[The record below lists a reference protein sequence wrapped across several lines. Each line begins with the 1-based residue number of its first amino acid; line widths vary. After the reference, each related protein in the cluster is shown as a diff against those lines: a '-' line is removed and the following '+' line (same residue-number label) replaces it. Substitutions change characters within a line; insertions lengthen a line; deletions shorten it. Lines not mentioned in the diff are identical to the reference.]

1 MPVGG
6 RRRGGAG
13 LGLNP
18 WPGYVD
24 ALSTLLMVVIFV
36 LLVFVLAQ
44 VFLSIALSGRNKALE
59 QLNQQVASLT
69 DMLALEKSHSAALQ
83 LSVSQLTSQLQG
95 EQAARSSLAQQL
107 AALQAEEAQVVS
119 ARNAAESA
127 RSTLAQELADAQ
139 LQVQSGSARLAQLQ
153 SELAAAGA
161 RADKATEA
169 NKAEV
174 SEVATTAAQL
184 AAAKKRL
191 ADMQAEMAALDRQ
204 VKVNQATVT
213 AKLSDL
219 AALSEQVQALQA
231 LRDQLE
237 KQAEVAAARATTEAE
252 RRKATAAL
260 LANES
265 SLANSAVARI
275 ALLNEQIA
283 ALRTQLAS
291 LDAALGVSEQ
301 EDKAKDVQIADLG
314 RRLNAALAQRVQQLE
329 LYRSE
334 FFGKLRE
341 ALANQPGIRI
351 VGDRFVF
358 QNEVLFPIGSADL
371 TPAGRLKIIELALTL
386 EDIAQKIPAG
396 LHWVLDVQGYTDATP
411 IHTPQYPSNW
421 ELSAQRAINVVNLLI
436 QQGVPADRLAAT
448 GFGDTHP
455 LDQADTPVAYAKNR
469 RIEFLLTNY
478 Q

>member
-1 MPVGG
+1 MPAGS
-6 RRRGGAG
+6 RRRGGGG

-44 VFLSIALSGRNKALE
+44 VFLSVALSGRNKALE

-95 EQAARSSLAQQL
+95 EQTARSTLAQQL
-107 AALQAEEAQVVS
+107 AALQAEEAQMAS

-127 RSTLAQELADAQ
+127 KSTLAAELANAE
-139 LQVQSGSARLAQLQ
+139 LQVQSGNSRLAQLQ
-153 SELAAAGA
+153 SDLAAAGA
-161 RADKATEA
+161 RADKATQTA
-169 NKAEV
+169 KAAT
-174 SEVATTAAQL
+174 SEVAVTVAEL
-184 AAAKKRL
+184 AAAKKLL

-204 VKVNQATVT
+204 VKVSQATVT
-213 AKLSDL
+213 EKLSDL
-219 AALSEQVQALQA
+219 ASLTEQVQALTA
-231 LRDQLE
+231 LRDELE
-237 KQAEVAAARATTEAE
+237 KKVEAAAVQATTEAE
-252 RRKATAAL
+252 RRAAAEAL
-260 LANES
+260 EANES

-283 ALRTQLAS
+283 ALRSQLAS
-291 LDAALGVSEQ
+291 LNAALGASEQ
-301 EDKAKDVQIADLG
+301 ADKSKDVQIADLG

-334 FFGKLRE
+334 FFGELRQ

-371 TPAGRLKIIELALTL
+371 TQAGRLKIIELALTL
-386 EDIAQKIPAG
+386 EDIARKIPTG

-448 GFGDTHP
+448 GFGETHP
-455 LDQADTPVAYAKNR
+455 LDPADTPAAYAKNR

>member
-1 MPVGG
+1 MPAGT
-6 RRRGGAG
+6 RRRSGG

-44 VFLSIALSGRNKALE
+44 IFLSIALSGRNKALE
-59 QLNQQVASLT
+59 QLNQQVANLT
-69 DMLALEKSHSAALQ
+69 DMLALEKSHETALQ

-95 EQAARSSLAQQL
+95 AQAQRNSLAQQL
-107 AALQAEEAQVVS
+107 AALQAEEAQALS

-127 RSTLAQELADAQ
+127 RDKLAAELADA
-139 LQVQSGSARLAQLQ
+139 RLQLQ
-153 SELAAAGA
+153 SGNARLVQLQSDLAAAGA
-161 RADKATEA
+161 RADQAVQA
-169 NKAEV
+169 NKVQA
-174 SEVATTAAQL
+174 SELVATAAEL

-191 ADMQAEMAALDRQ
+191 ADMRAEIAALDRT
-204 VKVNQATVT
+204 VKVNQATIT

-219 AALSEQVQALQA
+219 ANLNEQVQALQA
-231 LRDQLE
+231 LRDALE
-237 KQAEVAAARATTEAE
+237 KKAEDAAARATTEAE
-252 RRKATAAL
+252 RRAAAEAL
-260 LANES
+260 LQSEKG
-265 SLANSAVARI
+265 LADSAVARI
-275 ALLNEQIA
+275 ALLNEQIS
-283 ALRTQLAS
+283 ALRAQLAS
-291 LDAALGVSEQ
+291 LNAALGASEK
-301 EDKAKDVQIADLG
+301 EDQAKDVQIADLG
-314 RRLNAALAQRVQQLE
+314 RRLNAALAQRVQELE

-334 FFGKLRE
+334 FFGKLRA
-341 ALANQPGIRI
+341 ALANQPGIHI

-371 TPAGRLKIIELALTL
+371 TPEGKLKIIELALTL
-386 EDIAQKIPAG
+386 QDIARKIPPG

-436 QQGVPADRLAAT
+436 QQGVSPDRLAAT
-448 GFGDTHP
+448 GFGATHP
-455 LDQADTPVAYAKNR
+455 LDPANTPEAYAKNR

>member
-1 MPVGG
+1 MPAGS
-6 RRRGGAG
+6 RRRGGG

-44 VFLSIALSGRNKALE
+44 VFLTISLTGRNKALE

-69 DMLALEKSHSAALQ
+69 DMLALERSHSTSLQ
-83 LSVSQLTSQLQG
+83 LSLAQLTSQLHG

-107 AALQAEEAQVVS
+107 AALQAEETQAAS
-119 ARNAAESA
+119 ARDAALSA
-127 RSTLAQELADAQ
+127 RDKLAAELADAE
-139 LQVQSGSARLAQLQ
+139 LQLQ
-153 SELAAAGA
+153 SGNTRLVQLQSDLAAAGA
-161 RADKATEA
+161 RADQATQASKAQA
-169 NKAEV
+169 
-174 SEVATTAAQL
+174 SELVATAAEL
-184 AAAKKRL
+184 AAAQKRL
-191 ADMQAEMAALDRQ
+191 ADMRAEMASLDREVQ
-204 VKVNQATVT
+204 VNQATV
-213 AKLSDL
+213 AARLSDL
-219 AALSEQVQALQA
+219 AELSEQVQALKA
-231 LRDQLE
+231 LRDALE
-237 KQAEVAAARATTEAE
+237 KKAEDAAVRATTEAQ
-252 RRKATAAL
+252 RRAATAAL
-260 LANES
+260 LASEKD
-265 SLANSAVARI
+265 LATSAVARI

-291 LDAALGVSEQ
+291 LNAALGASEQ
-301 EDKAKDVQIADLG
+301 ADKSKDVQIADLG

-341 ALANQPGIRI
+341 ALANQPGIRV

-371 TPAGRLKIIELALTL
+371 TPEGRLKIIELALTL
-386 EDIAQKIPAG
+386 QDIAQKIPSG
-396 LHWVLDVQGYTDATP
+396 LHWILDVQGYTDATP
-411 IHTPQYPSNW
+411 INTPQYPSNW

-436 QQGVPADRLAAT
+436 EQGVPADRLAAT
-448 GFGDTHP
+448 GFGETHP
-455 LDQADTPVAYAKNR
+455 LDPADTPDAFAKNR

>member
-1 MPVGG
+1 MAG
-6 RRRGGAG
+6 RARRGAG

-69 DMLALEKSHSAALQ
+69 DMLALEKSHTAALQ
-83 LSVSQLTSQLQG
+83 LSVSQLTGQLQA
-95 EQAARSSLAQQL
+95 QRTARDSLAQQL
-107 AALQAEEAQVVS
+107 AALQAEETKVVA

-127 RSTLAQELADAQ
+127 RDRLAAELADARLQ
-139 LQVQSGSARLAQLQ
+139 LQSGSSRLAQLQ

-161 RADKATEA
+161 RADKADQA
-169 NKAEV
+169 NSAQA
-174 SEVATTAAQL
+174 SELVATAAEL

-191 ADMQAEMAALDRQ
+191 ADMQTEMAALDRE
-204 VKVNQATVT
+204 VKVNQATVS
-213 AKLSDL
+213 ARLSDL
-219 AALSEQVQALQA
+219 AQLSEEVQALKA
-231 LRDQLE
+231 LRAALE
-237 KQAEVAAARATTEAE
+237 KKVQDAAVRATTEAE
-252 RRKATAAL
+252 RRAATAAI
-260 LANES
+260 LAREKD
-265 SLANSAVARI
+265 LAVSAVARI

-283 ALRTQLAS
+283 ALRAQLATIA
-291 LDAALGVSEQ
+291 AALDVSEKA
-301 EDKAKDVQIADLG
+301 DKAKDVQIADLG

-341 ALANQPGIRI
+341 VLANQPGIRV

-386 EDIAQKIPAG
+386 QEIAKKIPSN
-396 LHWVLDVQGYTDATP
+396 LPWILDVQGYTDATP
-411 IHTPQYPSNW
+411 IHTAQYPSNW
-421 ELSAQRAINVVNLLI
+421 ELSAQRAINVVQLLI
-436 QQGVPADRLAAT
+436 QQGIPADRLAAT

-455 LDQADTPVAYAKNR
+455 LDPADTPAAYAKNR
-469 RIEFLLTNY
+469 RIEFLLTNH
-478 Q
+478 